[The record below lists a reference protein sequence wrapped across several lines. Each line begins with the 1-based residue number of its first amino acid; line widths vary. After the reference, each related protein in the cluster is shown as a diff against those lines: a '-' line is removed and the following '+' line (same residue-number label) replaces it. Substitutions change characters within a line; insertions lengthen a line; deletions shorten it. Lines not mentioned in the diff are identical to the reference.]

1 MQELQ
6 LRVLV
11 CITRVSR
18 QILRR
23 RNNIEIEPKSPN
35 IDHRNNLPFD
45 FMDVLEADND
55 PLVFPLVVGR
65 GFLLELAASDDG
77 RGAAS
82 FITIFAWISSS
93 LVALTFLG
101 QNSVTNL
108 RGNSDTSHR
117 TDCVHIRPKMP
128 PPPFSV
134 FSSSLFS
141 LQHVFDSPANGGEG
155 VLQDGNLV
163 VSRHILSR

>member
-1 MQELQ
+1 MG
-6 LRVLV
+6 
-11 CITRVSR
+11 
-18 QILRR
+18 
-23 RNNIEIEPKSPN
+23 
-35 IDHRNNLPFD
+35 
-45 FMDVLEADND
+45 VLEADND
-55 PLVFPLVVGR
+55 PLVFALVVGR

-93 LVALTFLG
+93 FEALTFLG

-117 TDCVHIRPKMP
+117 LGCIYIRPKVP
-128 PPPFSV
+128 TPPFSV
-134 FSSSLFS
+134 FSSSLLG
-141 LQHVFDSPANGGEG
+141 LQYKFDSPTDGSEG

-163 VSRHILSR
+163 ISRHILTR